1 MKSILSKFV
10 SYLLCFTLCFSLC
23 LPVTA
28 VGESNTLGVAFSVSL
43 DQTAIESGAA
53 EQTVVMTL
61 SASAPIVLDGIG
73 FYVTMDSPLVF
84 SNITSCIEKLP
95 ITAANVTYSTGMVGS
110 KTTDAENAE
119 NVTDLAEITFTIPA
133 NTTAGS
139 YSVGIKDLELTKDYG
154 TIWESG
160 ASASTTLT
168 ITNANAGAGSY
179 TAGLSVDQTEAT
191 VGETVYVKVSANTDF
206 AAAELSLTYPSALFT
221 FDEGKSTLNEAKV
234 TDGNGTISLADYG
247 ETQREYSLAFTA
259 AAKGTAT
266 FSLVSAAFSAAAD
279 AASNDLTPARITVPG
294 ASVQVKNQPH
304 NVTLNA
310 LFAGPG
316 SVEDGADYTF
326 SAADSASAY
335 YNYTVSASMGGQP
348 AGVINNGDGTY
359 TVKNVTGALE
369 IDGSRMAKTYQ
380 ITFSTGSG
388 VTGLPTD
395 ATVPYGTDYSFN
407 LPTREHYSI
416 SITSIKYASGTA
428 VEYTLENGK
437 VTILGTAITDNINV
451 VIDQLQA
458 DAVVTVEGNA
468 AADAAGY
475 VPYAKPGVA
484 YTLTVNEDALY
495 QYTVTAAVNG
505 KAVTL
510 TGGNGSYTIAAN
522 DVAAGAVTFT
532 VNKVLKTA
540 QITATQYL
548 ALDGTA
554 IWLIQNPTTQ
564 LQGKVYQFRNVSMYW
579 SAEYSAYCTLVVS
592 AEKPDISADDFK
604 LIDGTAASVD
614 YTAMDVN
621 ASGALDAN
629 DAQFVYN
636 MYKSTY
642 NGITDEVTVEKYL
655 RADVNGDAVINTE
668 DAAAIMAKILGN

>member
-1 MKSILSKFV
+1 MKKVFSNFI
-10 SYLLCFTLCFSLC
+10 SYLLCLTLCCSLC
-23 LPVTA
+23 LPITA
-28 VGESNTLGVAFSVSL
+28 VGESNAFGITFSVSL
-43 DQTAIESGAA
+43 NSPSLEISDTD
-53 EQTVVMTL
+53 QTVVMPL
-61 SASAPIVLDGIG
+61 SASAPITLDGMA
-73 FYVTMDSPLVF
+73 FTVTASDPLVF
-84 SNITSCIEKLP
+84 SGITNDLTRLPLSNADANFDSGIVGTNSTDMENI
-95 ITAANVTYSTGMVGS
+95 
-110 KTTDAENAE
+110 ENI
-119 NVTDLAEITFTIPA
+119 TDLAEITFTVPA
-133 NTTAGS
+133 NTPAGS
-139 YSVGIKDLELTKDYG
+139 YTVGINSLELTKDYSE
-154 TIWESG
+154 IWESG

-168 ITNANAGAGSY
+168 ITDANAGDGSY
-179 TAGLSVDQTEAT
+179 TAGLSVEQTAAT
-191 VGETVYVKVSANTDF
+191 VGETVYVKVSANTEF
-206 AAAELSLTYPSALFT
+206 AAAELSLTYPSALFA
-221 FDEGKSTLNEAKV
+221 FDEGKSTLNEAKI

-247 ETQREYSLAFTA
+247 ADQREYTFAFTA
-259 AAKGTAT
+259 AAKGEAT
-266 FSLVSAAFSAAAD
+266 FSLISAAFSAAAD
-279 AASNDLTPARITVPG
+279 AASNDLTPAGITAPSV
-294 ASVQVKNQPH
+294 SVQVKNQPH

-310 LFAGPG
+310 LFNGPG

-335 YNYTVSASMGGQP
+335 YNYTVSATMGGQP
-348 AGVINNGDGTY
+348 ASVINNGDGTY

-369 IDGSRMAKTYQ
+369 ISGSRTAKTYQ

-395 ATVPYGTDYSFN
+395 ATIPYGTDYSFN
-407 LPTREHYSI
+407 LPTKEHYSI
-416 SITSIKYASGTA
+416 SVTSIKYASGTA

-475 VPYAKPGVA
+475 VPYAEPGTA
-484 YTLTVNEDALY
+484 YTLTVSEDALY

-505 KAVTL
+505 QAVTL
-510 TGGNGSYTIAAN
+510 TSGNGSYTIAAS
-522 DVAAGAVTFT
+522 DVAAGTIVFT

-554 IWLIQNPTTQ
+554 IWLIQNPTAQ

-592 AEKPDISADDFK
+592 AEKPEISAGDLK
-604 LIDGTAASVD
+604 LIDGTTASID

-621 ASGALDAN
+621 VSGTLDAN

-642 NGITDEVTVEKYL
+642 SGITDEVTVEKYL
-655 RADVNGDAVINTE
+655 RADVNGDAAVNTE
-668 DAAAIMAKILGN
+668 DAAAIVAKILGN

>member
-1 MKSILSKFV
+1 MKKVFSNLI
-10 SYLLCFTLCFSLC
+10 SYLLCLSLCFSLC

-28 VGESNTLGVAFSVSL
+28 LGESNTLGVFFSVSL
-43 DQTAIESGAA
+43 DKTTIESSDAD
-53 EQTVVMTL
+53 QTVVMTL
-61 SASAPIVLDGIG
+61 SASAPIVLDSFG
-73 FYVTMDSPLVF
+73 FTVTASAPLAF
-84 SNITSCIEKLP
+84 SGVTNNLEKLP
-95 ITAANVTYSTGMVGS
+95 LSNADASFSDGIVGTTSTDMENVPNVT
-110 KTTDAENAE
+110 E
-119 NVTDLAEITFTIPA
+119 LAKISFTVPA
-133 NTTAGS
+133 NTPGGT
-139 YSVGIKDLELTKDYG
+139 YTVGIIDLELTKDYG
-154 TIWESG
+154 DIWESG

-168 ITNANAGAGSY
+168 ITDANAGAGSY
-179 TAGLSVDQTEAT
+179 TAELVVDQTEAT
-191 VGETVYVKVSANTDF
+191 VGETVHVKVSANTDF

-221 FDEGKSTLNEAKV
+221 FDEETSALYGAKV
-234 TDGNGTISLADYG
+234 TDENGTIALADYG
-247 ETQREYSLAFTA
+247 EIQREYSLAFTA

-310 LFAGPG
+310 LFTGPG

-326 SAADSASAY
+326 SAADSAFAY
-335 YNYTVSASMGGQP
+335 YNYTVSATMGGQP
-348 AGVINNGDGTY
+348 ADVINNGDGTY
-359 TVKNVTGALE
+359 SVKNVTGALE
-369 IDGSRMAKTYQ
+369 ISGSRTAKTYQ
-380 ITFSTGSG
+380 IAFSTGSG

-395 ATVPYGTDYSFN
+395 ATILYGTDYSFN
-407 LPTREHYSI
+407 LPTREHYFI
-416 SITSIKYASGTA
+416 SVTSIKYASGTA
-428 VEYTLENGK
+428 VEHTLENGK
-437 VTILGTAITDNINV
+437 VTILGTAITDNIHV

-458 DAVVTVEGNA
+458 DAAVTVEGNA

-475 VPYAKPGVA
+475 VRYAEPGVA

-495 QYTVTAAVNG
+495 QYTVAAVVNG

-510 TGGNGSYTIAAN
+510 AGGSGSYTIAAN
-522 DVAAGAVTFT
+522 DVSAGTITFT

-554 IWLIQNPTTQ
+554 IWLIQNPTAQ

-592 AEKPDISADDFK
+592 AEKPELSADDFK
-604 LIDGTAASVD
+604 LIDGTAASID

-655 RADVNGDAVINTE
+655 RADVNGDAAVTTE
-668 DAAAIMAKILGN
+668 DAAAIVAKILGN